1 MLKKTIKYTDF
12 DGETREEDFYF
23 NLTKA
28 ELAQM
33 RYSVSGG
40 LEKRLTRII
49 NSNNQPE
56 LIKIFCELIDL
67 SYGIKSDDGRKFM
80 KNASI
85 LEDFKSTE
93 AYSQLFMQLA
103 SDEKFAEEFINGVLP
118 SDLVTTE
125 KDSKKK

>member
-56 LIKIFCELIDL
+56 LIKVFCELIDL
-67 SYGIKSDDGRKFM
+67 SYGVKSDDGRKFM

-118 SDLVTTE
+118 SDLVTVD
-125 KDSKKK
+125 KPSKK